1 MKSSSSIFFII
12 LFLIVNFFIIPKEA
26 LAFKEGTTFWYKHA
40 SHSELVRHYKNMEL
54 DELCAMW
61 KEVGYW
67 KQKRR
72 VPNRN
77 AMKEALESQGEDKFI
92 CMKIQNP

>member
-1 MKSSSSIFFII
+1 MQIKSSIFLVLASVLFIQTD
-12 LFLIVNFFIIPKEA
+12 A
-26 LAFKEGTTFWYKHA
+26 YAFREGTTFWYKHA

-54 DELCAMW
+54 DELCTMW
-61 KEVGYW
+61 KKVGFW
-67 KQKRR
+67 KKKRR

-77 AMKEALESQGEDKFI
+77 AMKVALESNGEDKYI